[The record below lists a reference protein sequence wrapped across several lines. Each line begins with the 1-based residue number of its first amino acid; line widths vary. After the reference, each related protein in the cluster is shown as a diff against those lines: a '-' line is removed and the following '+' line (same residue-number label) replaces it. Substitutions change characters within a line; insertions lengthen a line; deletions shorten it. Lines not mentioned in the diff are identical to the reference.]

1 MKYVVYFANNQKE
14 EVVEEEGIN
23 NLTLRCMHT
32 KMPRK
37 KVIYGKKIN
46 HDEGKRG
53 GERVILEN
61 PRM

>member
-37 KVIYGKKIN
+37 KVEEGRQKTKKN
-46 HDEGKRG
+46 RKQRR
-53 GERVILEN
+53 RV
-61 PRM
+61 